1 MSNDPYT
8 AKAASTASPAEKI
21 KELRDEVINSSKFAM
36 LTTRSKDGTLHSRA
50 MSPASDKGLVFVFI
64 ANNESGKFD
73 DLEHDEN
80 VNISFS
86 DASSTNWASVS
97 GKASILWHHCRTLS
111 KTMTDP
117 ESIKPFWNP
126 ALKAW
131 FGDLGGEKN
140 GTYTDPRVSAI
151 PRLSARIVQEVR
163 PSEINYWVS
172 TRTSIGQVL
181 DVAKSALTGETAAP
195 GHLRT
200 ISGSDLEIAKSSE
213 QN

>member
-8 AKAASTASPAEKI
+8 AKAASNASPAEMI
-21 KELRDEVINSSKFAM
+21 KELRDEVIKSSKFAM

-97 GKASILWHHCRTLS
+97 GKA

-151 PRLSARIVQEVR
+151 EVR

-200 ISGSDLEIAKSSE
+200 IYGSDLEIAKTSE
-213 QN
+213 QK